1 MREDLDKAL
10 SEKYPLLFCNRN
22 APITQTSM
30 SWGFECGDGWYNL
43 IDILCRN
50 IQHHVDWNHLG
61 SNEPT
66 SPDKLAQPVVSQ
78 VKEKF
83 GGLRFYL
90 DYYVDDHIQGMIQM
104 AESMSHHICEECGN
118 KGKLRN
124 GNWLRTL
131 CDQHAAEYDYSN
143 TEDTTSF

>member
-1 MREDLDKAL
+1 MRKELDEAL
-10 SEKYPLLFCNRN
+10 CAKYPLVFKDRN
-22 APITQTSM
+22 ENMRVTAM
-30 SWGFECGDGWYNL
+30 CWGFECGDGWYEL

-50 IQHHVDWNHLG
+50 IQHHVDWSITTHA
-61 SNEPT
+61 
-66 SPDKLAQPVVSQ
+66 DKLEQPIASQ

-131 CDQHAAEYDYSN
+131 CDQHAARYDY
-143 TEDTTSF
+143 TETDDNNIA